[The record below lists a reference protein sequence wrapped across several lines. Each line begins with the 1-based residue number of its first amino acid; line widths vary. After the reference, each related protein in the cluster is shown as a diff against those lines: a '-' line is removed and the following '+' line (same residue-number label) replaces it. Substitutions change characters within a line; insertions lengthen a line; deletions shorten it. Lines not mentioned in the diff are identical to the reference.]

1 MSILATIRR
10 IIRPVPNP
18 RRNPTINY
26 LDHLRDVP
34 PYMQRHRDE
43 IADLDHDA
51 HIAKLVQM
59 RREMRE
65 TKQ

>member
-1 MSILATIRR
+1 MKILTALWRV
-10 IIRPVPNP
+10 IRPVPNP

-34 PYMQRHRDE
+34 PYMPRHRDE

-59 RREMRE
+59 RREMME